1 MTITNKQCADFGNT
15 IRAKVEEF
23 YAPRI
28 AATQSLIDTE
38 RAAGRDP
45 TQYNLQD
52 GMVIVN
58 LVLLLERIEKM
69 KVLGL
74 ESAAI
79 HESSCDT
86 TAVPEWIGD
95 AQKVSDIA
103 MGIAML
109 PLILLTGNMAAAHVD
124 LGEIYNGKVFGG
136 DNAFLPKIRD
146 DVLDFLQI
154 GGDVRILINDP
165 FNATK
170 NFVSGALEDLREFIE
185 KPFG

>member
-1 MTITNKQCADFGNT
+1 MTITNKQCADYGNT

-28 AATQSLIDTE
+28 ATTQSMIDAE

-45 TQYNLQD
+45 TQYSMQD
-52 GMVIVN
+52 GMVTVN
-58 LVLLLERIEKM
+58 LVVLLERIQKM
-69 KVLGL
+69 KAQGL
-74 ESAAI
+74 ESAAA
-79 HESSCDT
+79 HESACDT
-86 TAVPEWIGD
+86 TAVPNWIGD

-109 PLILLTGNMAAAHVD
+109 PLIFLTGNMAAAHID

-154 GGDVRILINDP
+154 GGDVRKLINDP
-165 FNATK
+165 FKSTAE
-170 NFVSGALEDLREFIE
+170 FVGGALEDLRKFIE